1 MLTEYESSFR
11 SPLCR
16 ITEEGGAAAGD
27 TPQVKELRQKALSYR
42 RRAWGAN
49 FSRDH
54 LSQLLSEHNA
64 LWEPTDTAD
73 SLTDPPTPRLTF
85 DLCQDP
91 DNWSTSHLEALDLA
105 SRSSLSSRRSS
116 ATGSGG
122 SQHANK
128 HAQIEAADERRT
140 AWGREGEEDG
150 EGGNADER
158 RYTGGKTVQTTGNI
172 KQLYYIMYH
181 VTSAHIVT
189 VCVQRCGSD
198 VSMAAGAETAF
209 KQKEAWP
216 ENNSPRLSTSGPS
229 PDHRPAASPPSKPI
243 RMKPPSPVAP
253 PPVVPPPH
261 GIHGT
266 LRHADFQHN
275 GELGLR
281 FREPPCSGGGCGSD
295 EDDRLSVM
303 SWRSAASC
311 SMASA
316 VLERAQKRRENF
328 WGKR

>member
-1 MLTEYESSFR
+1 MYSVTLHL
-11 SPLCR
+11 LCM
-16 ITEEGGAAAGD
+16 T
-27 TPQVKELRQKALSYR
+27 S
-42 RRAWGAN
+42 
-49 FSRDH
+49 
-54 LSQLLSEHNA
+54 
-64 LWEPTDTAD
+64 
-73 SLTDPPTPRLTF
+73 
-85 DLCQDP
+85 DLCL
-91 DNWSTSHLEALDLA
+91 TS
-105 SRSSLSSRRSS
+105 R
-116 ATGSGG
+116 
-122 SQHANK
+122 
-128 HAQIEAADERRT
+128 
-140 AWGREGEEDG
+140 
-150 EGGNADER
+150 R

-172 KQLYYIMYH
+172 KQLYYIIYH

-275 GELGLR
+275 GER
-281 FREPPCSGGGCGSD
+281 QRCA
-295 EDDRLSVM
+295 
-303 SWRSAASC
+303 RSS
-311 SMASA
+311 
-316 VLERAQKRRENF
+316 
-328 WGKR
+328 